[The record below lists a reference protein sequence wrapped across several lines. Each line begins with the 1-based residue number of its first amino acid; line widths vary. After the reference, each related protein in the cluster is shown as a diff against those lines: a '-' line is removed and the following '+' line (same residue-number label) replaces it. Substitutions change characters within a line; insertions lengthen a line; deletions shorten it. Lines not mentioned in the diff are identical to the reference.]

1 VCLKN
6 ISDCMRSH
14 NGSIDTTLTPP
25 PLSFYNTF
33 LSRHFGTHL
42 NTAYDKRGEHGGTA
56 VHCRINLLVE
66 VTVNIKA
73 ENSQDFSPN

>member
-14 NGSIDTTLTPP
+14 NGSIDTTQTPP

-33 LSRHFGTHL
+33 KT
-42 NTAYDKRGEHGGTA
+42 TW
-56 VHCRINLLVE
+56 LL
-66 VTVNIKA
+66 T
-73 ENSQDFSPN
+73 